1 MRTSSCLFPL
11 AKTALL
17 VLVAG
22 AVASCAKSA
31 PGPQAQ
37 LSYTEQNFLSGLK
50 RITTE
55 GRRAGEGY
63 FNADGSEIVFQSE
76 REQDNPFYQIY
87 TYNLETE
94 DLKRVSPGHGKTT
107 CAWIHP
113 SGEKVLFAS
122 THLDPKVHEKE
133 AHEFAERAAG
143 NQRRYQWDYDEN
155 YDIFEAAPDGSGLK
169 NLTHTRGYDAE
180 GNYSPDGKWIVFAS
194 NRAAYSR
201 DLSAADKA
209 QLAKDP
215 SYFMDLYIM
224 NADGTDVKRLTK
236 EPGYDGGPFF
246 SADGSKIVWRRF
258 STDGRAAEVYTMNAD
273 GTGEQQV
280 TRMGNL
286 SWAPFFHPS
295 GDYIIFASNKE
306 GHGNFEL
313 YLVDSRGKQEPVR
326 VTDTM
331 GFDGLPVFSPD
342 GKNLLWTTSRTP
354 DKSSQLFLSQWSDEA
369 ARRALSL
376 H

>member
-1 MRTSSCLFPL
+1 MHYSSRVL
-11 AKTALL
+11 TAARFAFIGFAICSS
-17 VLVAG
+17 V
-22 AVASCAKSA
+22 SCAKSA
-31 PGPQAQ
+31 PAPQAG
-37 LSYTEQNFLSGLK
+37 LSSGERNFLADLK

-63 FNADGSEIVFQSE
+63 FSADGSEIIFQSE
-76 REQDNPFYQIY
+76 QEKDNPFYQIY
-87 TYNLETE
+87 TYNLNSGVSM
-94 DLKRVSPGHGKTT
+94 RVSPGHGKTT

-122 THLDPKVHEKE
+122 THHDPAVRAKEQHEI
-133 AHEFAERAAG
+133 AARASG
-143 NQRRYQWDYDEN
+143 TQRRYQWDYDEHF
-155 YDIFEAAPDGSGLK
+155 DIYEASRDGSSLK
-169 NLTHTRGYDAE
+169 NLTQTRGYDAE

-194 NRAAYSR
+194 NRSAYSR
-201 DLSAADKA
+201 KLTAEEKA

-224 NADGTDVKRLTK
+224 RADGTDVKQLTK
-236 EPGYDGGPFF
+236 APGYDGGPFF
-246 SADGSKIVWRRF
+246 SADGKKIVWRRF
-258 STDGRAAEVYTMNAD
+258 STDGRTAEVYTMNAD
-273 GTGEQQV
+273 GSAEKQI

-295 GDYIIFASNKE
+295 GDYLIFASNKE
-306 GHGNFEL
+306 GHANFEL
-313 YLVDSRGKQEPVR
+313 YLVDSHGVREPVR

-342 GKNLLWTTSRTP
+342 GNSLLWTTARTP
-354 DKSSQLFLSQWSDEA
+354 DRSSQLFLAQWSDEA

-376 H
+376 N